1 MSLVIEV
8 KNGHRKNST
17 DAETSSQELLLRSPH
32 PKTNVLLLSIKWIE
46 KETNISAFSSVL
58 VLYAS
63 VNLLLVI
70 V

>member
-1 MSLVIEV
+1 MVIEV
-8 KNGHRKNST
+8 KKMYRKNST
-17 DAETSSQELLLRSPH
+17 DAEESSQELLLRSPH
-32 PKTNVLLLSIKWIE
+32 PETNVLLLSIKRIE

-63 VNLLLVI
+63 VNFVLTV